1 MDFSFHHD
9 STQNIGRYFS
19 DFPIFTF
26 VFLASATI
34 VYFGD
39 ATAKLVSSFWL
50 IGMKNGIESYNRVHL
65 ICWKHFV
72 SLPWRLRIVLLWR
85 QRYQWATV
93 VTSPVSSLISMRWR
107 QTRTNEKRHWSLLLK
122 RWRHWW
128 RQQHH
133 LTTAST
139 STFGALILFSKVAT
153 LSQIITC
160 FYRRGAPETRPTSS
174 THSLNPP
181 SNIPS
186 LGSRCPPGKAHA

>member
-1 MDFSFHHD
+1 MDFSFHRD
-9 STQNIGRYFS
+9 STRNIGRYFS

-26 VFLASATI
+26 VFLHSATI

-107 QTRTNEKRHWSLLLK
+107 QTRTKEKLHWSPLLK

-139 STFGALILFSKVAT
+139 STFETMTSRVGWEMEEPTHLSPTLFQVFKIFLLMKKYMT
-153 LSQIITC
+153 KC
-160 FYRRGAPETRPTSS
+160 RMRD
-174 THSLNPP
+174 NW
-181 SNIPS
+181 
-186 LGSRCPPGKAHA
+186 